1 MPTVTSDEY
10 RDLIGRFASG
20 VTVVTTLCEGIPYGT
35 TASSLTSVSLTPPL
49 LLVCMNRSSA
59 TGRAIASSGHFAV
72 NVLAEDQAELS
83 HHFARQGSTFDDHP
97 FRPGDRGAPVLPDA
111 LASFECRVTDEVVAG
126 THVVIVGEVERA
138 GGRAGLP
145 LAYFRG
151 RFGRLSVS
159 NISTD

>member
-20 VTVVTTLCEGIPYGT
+20 VTVVTTVDNGIPYGT
-35 TASSLTSVSLTPPL
+35 TASSVASVSLDPPT

-59 TGRAIASSGHFAV
+59 TGRAIAASRHFAV
-72 NVLAEDQAELS
+72 NVLAEDQSALS
-83 HHFARQGSTFDDHP
+83 RHFARRGSTFDTYRFHP
-97 FRPGDRGAPVLPDA
+97 GRRGAPVLPDV

-126 THVVIVGEVERA
+126 THVVIVGEVEEA

-151 RFGRLSVS
+151 RLGRLSVG
-159 NISTD
+159 D